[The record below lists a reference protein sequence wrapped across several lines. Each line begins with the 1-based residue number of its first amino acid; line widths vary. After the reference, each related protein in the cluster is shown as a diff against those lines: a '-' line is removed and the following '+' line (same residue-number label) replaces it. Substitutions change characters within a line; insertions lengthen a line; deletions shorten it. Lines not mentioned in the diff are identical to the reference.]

1 MLLIVDDEPRQRRF
15 LVNTIRE
22 LRPDYSVEEARNGRE
37 ALQMIASHP
46 ITAII
51 TDIHMPLLDGL
62 TFVDECKKI
71 NEQIMVVFLS
81 AYTNFDY
88 AQKAL
93 RLGAVDYVVKPLN
106 KAKLNEILEKLE
118 HMEAERRAQKEL
130 QNRLKK
136 QLDTA
141 LPVYQENLLRKFLQ
155 GNTSADTLGEIAALL
170 NRAPYHLVLVFRP
183 DLESQLPAAL
193 DGEDL
198 KEICS
203 NIRLRLNE
211 QFSPACGCLF
221 CPAEG
226 GESSFA
232 AVLME
237 DTPIDPDDTVFTA
250 QMNLLL
256 QEINL
261 DYGINWSV
269 AGAACRGMPDREAP
283 WAYTQALKKL
293 DAAFFEGF
301 GHYYG
306 EPVQENGTGPSHNHT
321 DEKLLAEAVA
331 SMDLTRAHEILSKI
345 FQQLEDTNC
354 SPTEYKTYL
363 WYVFLYVCK
372 QNQLAL
378 DTNYFLTMNERVKSR
393 LLDCQTKVATQ
404 AAATAMLEQL
414 LLEIESRTQA
424 ASEEALIASRQ
435 YINAHYMDDLSR
447 DDVAARFHFS
457 SSYFSLVFKRTFGV
471 AFSEYLTE
479 VRMESAVHLLENGR
493 GSLVTIAREVGYN
506 DVKYFLRVFKK
517 YFKCT
522 PLEYR
527 HKGG

>member
-22 LRPDYSVEEARNGRE
+22 LRPDYCVEEARNGRE

-71 NEQIMVVFLS
+71 KEQIMVVFLS

-88 AQKAL
+88 AQRAL

-118 HMEAERRAQKEL
+118 YMEAERSAEKEL
-130 QNRLKK
+130 QNSLKK

-141 LPVYQENLLRKFLQ
+141 LPVYQENLLHRLLQ
-155 GNTSADTLGEIAALL
+155 GNASADALGELVTLL
-170 NRAPYHLVLVFRP
+170 NRAPYHLVLVFKP
-183 DLESQLPAAL
+183 DLESLPDAL
-193 DGEDL
+193 AGEDL

-203 NIRLRLNE
+203 NIRLRINE
-211 QFSPACGCLF
+211 RFSPACGCLF

-226 GESSFA
+226 RESSFA
-232 AVLME
+232 AVLLE
-237 DTPIDPDDTVFTA
+237 EVPVDPDDAAFAA

-261 DYGINWSV
+261 DYGITWSV
-269 AGAACRGMPDREAP
+269 AGAACSGMPEQEAP
-283 WAYTQALKKL
+283 RAYTQALKKL

-301 GHYYG
+301 GRYYG
-306 EPVQENGTGPSHNHT
+306 KPVQENGTGPSHNHT

-331 SMDLTRAHEILSKI
+331 SMDSMRAHEILNRV

-354 SPTEYKTYL
+354 SSTEYKTYL

-393 LLDCQTKVATQ
+393 LLDCQTKAATQ
-404 AAATAMLEQL
+404 TAAIAMLEQL

-435 YINAHYMDDLSR
+435 YIKAHYRDDLSR
-447 DDVAARFHFS
+447 DEVAARFHFS

-471 AFSEYLTE
+471 TFSEYLTE
-479 VRMESAVHLLENGR
+479 LRMESAVQLLGNGR
-493 GSLVTIAREVGYN
+493 NSLVTIAREVGYH